1 MVPGCIPVGSLWY
14 GLRNRKEG
22 ILCYSFFGL
31 LPSILRGCG
40 SGVHLM
46 VTPDLFT
53 PFQMGAVPLPNR
65 IVMAALTR
73 CRSHSLER
81 PLLHPTG

>member
-1 MVPGCIPVGSLWY
+1 
-14 GLRNRKEG
+14 
-22 ILCYSFFGL
+22 
-31 LPSILRGCG
+31 
-40 SGVHLM
+40 M